1 MIVQLHGSLAWI
13 NPEHLHTEWNNIYI
27 SMYSAQV
34 IYMYIMAIN
43 RDYMYMYVMK

>member
-13 NPEHLHTEWNNIYI
+13 NPEHLHTEWKYIYI